1 MVDRSPK
8 SELWNLPHDA
18 WDRFLVTMRRAISR
32 RCPYCGSPGVF
43 DGYFTLRERCPTC
56 LVTFEREEGYFLGG
70 YGLNLVVAELVA
82 LGLAIFLLFQ
92 TDLRELDLI
101 WQEIIAVALA
111 VAFPLILFP
120 FSRTVWIALDLVLHP
135 PGNAPPAR

>member
-8 SELWNLPHDA
+8 TELWDLPPDT

-32 RCPYCGSPGVF
+32 RCPYCGGLGVF

-56 LVTFEREEGYFLGG
+56 GVTFEREEGYFLGG
-70 YGLNLVVAELVA
+70 YALNLVVAELVG
-82 LGLAIFLLFQ
+82 LGLAIFLLFN

-101 WQEIIAVALA
+101 WQEVIAVALA

-135 PGNAPPAR
+135 PAT

>member
-1 MVDRSPK
+1 MVGRSPK
-8 SELWNLPHDA
+8 TELWDLPPDT

-32 RCPYCGSPGVF
+32 RCPYCGGPGVF

-56 LVTFEREEGYFLGG
+56 GVTFEREEGYFLGG
-70 YGLNLVVAELVA
+70 YALNLVVAELVG
-82 LGLAIFLLFQ
+82 LGLAIFLLFN

-101 WQEIIAVALA
+101 WQEVIAVALA

-135 PGNAPPAR
+135 PAT

>member
-1 MVDRSPK
+1 MVDRFPK
-8 SELWNLPHDA
+8 TELWDLPLDT

-32 RCPYCGSPGVF
+32 RCPYCGGHGVF
-43 DGYFTLRERCPTC
+43 DGYLTLRDRCPTC
-56 LVTFEREEGYFLGG
+56 GVTFEREEGYFLGG
-70 YGLNLVVAELVA
+70 YALNLVVAEVVGLS
-82 LGLAIFLLFQ
+82 LAIFLLFK

-101 WQEIIAVALA
+101 WQEAIAVALA

-135 PGNAPPAR
+135 PAT